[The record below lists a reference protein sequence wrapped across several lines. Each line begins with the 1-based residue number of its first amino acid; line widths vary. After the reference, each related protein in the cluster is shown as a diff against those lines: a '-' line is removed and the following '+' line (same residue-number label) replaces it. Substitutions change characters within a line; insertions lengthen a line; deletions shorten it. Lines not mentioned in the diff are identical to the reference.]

1 LVDQSFT
8 RKCFGKIDY
17 GNTKIDPELF
27 LVKENRIF
35 NIEPLRKF
43 QRAPQLVEPRGLEL
57 VLANIEKGQLLIVPE
72 QVTQKHHPMVI

>member
-1 LVDQSFT
+1 
-8 RKCFGKIDY
+8 
-17 GNTKIDPELF
+17 

-35 NIEPLRKF
+35 NIEPLREF
-43 QRAPQLVEPRGLEL
+43 QRAPELVETRGLEL